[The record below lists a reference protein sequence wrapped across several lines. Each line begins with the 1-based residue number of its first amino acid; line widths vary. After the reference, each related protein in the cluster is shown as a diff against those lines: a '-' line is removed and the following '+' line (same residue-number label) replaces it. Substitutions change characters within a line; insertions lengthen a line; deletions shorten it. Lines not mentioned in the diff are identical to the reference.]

1 MFQVKEQDKTSEKVL
16 TEMEINDLPVKEFKI
31 MVIMML
37 TWEKNEWT
45 STKRNIRK
53 YQKEVTE
60 LKDTV
65 IYLKNTLEEFSSRL
79 DEAEGKINLCQREH
93 KSLNQKNSPHQSMKK
108 KKEWTKNIYTVV
120 WNFQII
126 FCLLAF

>member
-79 DEAEGKINLCQREH
+79 DD
-93 KSLNQKNSPHQSMKK
+93 SKK
-108 KKEWTKNIYTVV
+108 D
-120 WNFQII
+120 
-126 FCLLAF
+126 